1 MFQSVGYLTINNTFV
16 HAKCVLYMYNKHYY
30 KDAEVEDLEKESEL
44 KISVDDYGCTSEA
57 VYYSVPEDATTVFDC
72 IPQVLP
78 VKIND
83 LGSYVFQC
91 HRKINKEFKEQFSVS
106 KS

>member
-1 MFQSVGYLTINNTFV
+1 
-16 HAKCVLYMYNKHYY
+16 MYNKHYY

-78 VKIND
+78 VKINE

-91 HRKINKEFKEQFSVS
+91 HRKVNKEFKEQFSVS